1 MDRLPSTMNEP
12 AREYFWGIT
21 LDKENPTFT
30 WTFEEEEEDTDYLV
44 HTLFLKQAVLGASA
58 VKDERNLVQIE
69 TKNFDQKELK
79 QPLLSLTLGKNDMT
93 SLDVSFGHEVAV
105 VFRLV
110 EGSGPV
116 CLSAQ
121 QLVELQKLNTGRCV
135 RYKEENHS
143 LKVFIKKYPDDR
155 NVSQDESEL
164 ECSEVEEDEEE
175 EEESPK
181 KVEVTKKRKASS
193 QKSGKNKVLKKE
205 EDEEDMDE
213 EDEDESMD
221 DEEDEEEMS
230 SPEKSDKKKGK
241 KEAKKDDGKAKK
253 GGKMAKVSP
262 KKDANSKK
270 AKKTAKAK

>member
-121 QLVELQKLNTGRCV
+121 QLVE
-135 RYKEENHS
+135 
-143 LKVFIKKYPDDR
+143 YPDDR

-193 QKSGKNKVLKKE
+193 QKSGKNKVLKKD

-213 EDEDESMD
+213 EEEDESMD

>member
-121 QLVELQKLNTGRCV
+121 QLVE
-135 RYKEENHS
+135 
-143 LKVFIKKYPDDR
+143 YPDDR

>member
-121 QLVELQKLNTGRCV
+121 QLVE
-135 RYKEENHS
+135 
-143 LKVFIKKYPDDR
+143 YPDDR

-193 QKSGKNKVLKKE
+193 QKSGKNKE

>member
-193 QKSGKNKVLKKE
+193 QKSGKNKE

>member
-121 QLVELQKLNTGRCV
+121 QLVE
-135 RYKEENHS
+135 
-143 LKVFIKKYPDDR
+143 YPDDR

-193 QKSGKNKVLKKE
+193 QKSGKNKD

-213 EDEDESMD
+213 EEEDESMD

>member
-121 QLVELQKLNTGRCV
+121 QLVE
-135 RYKEENHS
+135 
-143 LKVFIKKYPDDR
+143 YPDDR

-193 QKSGKNKVLKKE
+193 QKSGKNKKKGKMEVSQDDSEDEE

>member
-121 QLVELQKLNTGRCV
+121 QLVE
-135 RYKEENHS
+135 
-143 LKVFIKKYPDDR
+143 YPDDR
-155 NVSQDESEL
+155 NMSQDESEL
-164 ECSEVEEDEEE
+164 ECTEEEEEEEE

-193 QKSGKNKVLKKE
+193 QKSGKNKDE
-205 EDEEDMDE
+205 AEEDMDE

-241 KEAKKDDGKAKK
+241 NAKEAKKDDGKAKK

-270 AKKTAKAK
+270 AKKTTKAK

>member
-121 QLVELQKLNTGRCV
+121 QLVE
-135 RYKEENHS
+135 
-143 LKVFIKKYPDDR
+143 YPDDR

-193 QKSGKNKVLKKE
+193 QKSGKNKD
-205 EDEEDMDE
+205 EDEEDMD

>member
-121 QLVELQKLNTGRCV
+121 QLVE
-135 RYKEENHS
+135 
-143 LKVFIKKYPDDR
+143 YPDDR

-193 QKSGKNKVLKKE
+193 QKSGKNKVLKKD
-205 EDEEDMDE
+205 EDEEDMD